1 MSMFKVIRKD
11 GHDYVDLSW
20 KILKEVMEI
29 ETGLKEQEIQQ
40 KLIEMGWTPPLNDVN
55 RIEVIEHDG
64 RE

>member
-20 KILKEVMEI
+20 KIFKEVMEI

>member
-1 MSMFKVIRKD
+1 ME
-11 GHDYVDLSW
+11 
-20 KILKEVMEI
+20 EVMEI

>member
-20 KILKEVMEI
+20 KIFKEVMES

-40 KLIEMGWTPPLNDVN
+40 KLIEMELTPPLNDVN
-55 RIEVIEHDG
+55 RIEVIDHDG